1 MSHPGIATVRELIG
15 ASVRAEQPTLEERR
29 EWLESLGE
37 VMPPPT
43 GVVIEDL
50 TLAGRPASR
59 TTPGDPGPG
68 TVLYLHGG
76 AYVSGSLVSHR
87 GVVARFALAAD
98 TVVHALDYR
107 LGPEHPFPAAV
118 DDAVAAFRE
127 LDEAGVGPIAVAG
140 DSAGGGLALATLLAL
155 RDAGGTQPACG
166 VALSPWADLTQSGAT
181 FASRAEADPLLT
193 REGLDEAAGMYLGD
207 GDATDPLA
215 SPMLG
220 DLSGLPPVAIEVG
233 DGEVLLDDSRVTAE
247 RIEAA
252 GGEVSLEVW
261 PEMLH
266 VFQAFPPDLVPEADQ
281 SLERVGRF
289 VHQHLS
295 A

>member
-1 MSHPGIATVRELIG
+1 MSHPGIATVRDLILSSVG
-15 ASVRAEQPTLEERR
+15 AEAPSLEERR
-29 EWLESLGE
+29 AWLDSLGE
-37 VMPPPT
+37 VMPAPT
-43 GVVIEDL
+43 GVVVEDL
-50 TLAGRPASR
+50 ALGGRPASR

-87 GVVARFALAAD
+87 GVVARLALAAK
-98 TVVHALDYR
+98 TTVHALDYR
-107 LGPEHPFPAAV
+107 LGPEDPFPAGL

-127 LDEAGVGPIAVAG
+127 LDEGGAGPIAVAG
-140 DSAGGGLALATLLAL
+140 DSAGGGLTLAVLLAL
-155 RDAGGTQPACG
+155 RDQGGTQPACG
-166 VALSPWADLTQSGAT
+166 VALSPWADLTQSGET
-181 FASRAEADPLLT
+181 YETRSDADPLLS
-193 REGLDEAAGMYLGD
+193 REGLTESAEMYLGGAD
-207 GDATDPLA
+207 PSDPLA

-220 DLSGLPPVAIEVG
+220 DLSGLPPVLLEVG

-247 RIEAA
+247 RIRAA
-252 GGEVSLEVW
+252 GGQVDLEVW

-289 VHQHLS
+289 LQHHL
-295 A
+295 AT